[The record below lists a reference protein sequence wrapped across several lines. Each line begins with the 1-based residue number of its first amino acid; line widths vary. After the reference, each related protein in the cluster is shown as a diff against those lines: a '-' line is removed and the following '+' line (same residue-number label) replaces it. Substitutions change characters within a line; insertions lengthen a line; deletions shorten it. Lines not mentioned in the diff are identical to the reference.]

1 MIYHTLAGPSHL
13 AIVIREFKIYDA
25 ASQRHAFKTK
35 NFFMQDK
42 KIICGPRGIINS
54 VVITWRL
61 CTEQRESLLLNKDHI
76 LFCVATLDVLHKD
89 S

>member
-42 KIICGPRGIINS
+42 KIIC
-54 VVITWRL
+54 VVPGVSSTVL
-61 CTEQRESLLLNKDHI
+61 SLP
-76 LFCVATLDVLHKD
+76 DVFALSNVKAYY
-89 S
+89 